1 MPSMKDGDRP
11 LCPRQESLIVG
22 SLPCGAE
29 RSVPIFPTAGFAL
42 IVDTFREAMARK
54 IFWALF
60 GLSTAMIL
68 FFLFIM
74 KIDIVEGAMATV
86 SLFGQTNRKATDV
99 ARLVRQVHGGIAT
112 FLYTWGMALA
122 VFASAGL
129 VPTVLEPGR
138 IELLLSKPISR
149 PLILLGRYVGN
160 VAVVALNITYLILG
174 VWVVF
179 GTKTGVWSPG
189 FLYAIATTVFIFA
202 VLLSVVLLTGV
213 LFESAAVSTMVTIGL
228 GIVSPILAQHTIAEK
243 LLSSEWSRWLWR
255 ALYETLPKVFD
266 VGCITLNLVRG
277 DRVDTLMPLATSGL
291 FAVGMMALALYI
303 FAKKDF

>member
-1 MPSMKDGDRP
+1 MSKHN
-11 LCPRQESLIVG
+11 L
-22 SLPCGAE
+22 
-29 RSVPIFPTAGFAL
+29 TAGCAL
-42 IVDTFREAMARK
+42 VADTFREALARK

-68 FFLFIM
+68 FFLFLM
-74 KIDIVEGAMATV
+74 KIDVVEGAMATV
-86 SLFGQTNRKATDV
+86 SLFGQTNRKMTDV
-99 ARLVRQVHGGIAT
+99 GRLVRQVHGGIAT

-122 VFASAGL
+122 VFASSGL

-138 IELLLSKPISR
+138 IELLLSKPIR
-149 PLILLGRYVGN
+149 RYQILLGRYVGN
-160 VAVVALNITYLILG
+160 LAVVALNVAYLVVG
-174 VWVVF
+174 VWLVF
-179 GTKTGVWSPG
+179 GAKTGVWSPN

-228 GIVSPILAQHTIAEK
+228 GLVSPILAQHTIAEK

-266 VGCITLNLVRG
+266 VGRITLNLVRG
-277 DRVDTLMPLATSGL
+277 DRVESLMPLATSGL
-291 FAVGMMALALYI
+291 FAVAMLSLALYI
-303 FAKKDF
+303 FSKKDF